1 MSMLNVIKAK
11 LGQAAN
17 TTYNFLF
24 DASAADGTLKL
35 VRENGQQVMTV
46 DANGKVAFPQGMA
59 QRTDTVSMVRLNTT
73 NGYGST
79 NTKIRRF
86 TNIVTNQGSDITYTD
101 SATLG
106 ASFTINTAG
115 VYAISYGDQFSGS
128 ASMGL
133 SMNTTAPAS
142 NIGNIPIAEII
153 HWMNTSQASYPG
165 VVSATLFLPAG
176 SVIRAHTDGGST
188 GGNSSAGQFI
198 ICRVS

>member
-1 MSMLNVIKAK
+1 MSMLSVIKAK

-17 TTYNFLF
+17 TAYNFLF

-46 DANGKVAFPQGMA
+46 DVNGKVAFPQGMA
-59 QRTDTVSMVRLNTT
+59 QRTDTVSMVRLNTA

-115 VYAISYGDQFSGS
+115 VYAISYGDQFSVS
-128 ASMGL
+128 TSMGL
-133 SMNTTAPAS
+133 SLNTTTPTVAINANAPT
-142 NIGNIPIAEII
+142 EII
-153 HWMNTSQASYPG
+153 HWLNTYAAAYPS
-165 VVSATLFLPAG
+165 VVSSTLFLPAG
-176 SVIRAHTDGGST
+176 SVVRAHTDGSST
-188 GGNSSAGQFI
+188 GANPSAGQFI